1 MKQARRRQSRTCLTF
16 VMTILLGTICL
27 GGLAVL
33 VGFGLIPQ
41 MANDAFG
48 APVSTLSPFQ
58 RTYLS
63 LQLLIHQDALTLPVN
78 PGGQPV
84 QFLVKEGETANS
96 VATRLYDLGLIRDRE
111 TFRAYL
117 IYSGRDTRIRSGN
130 YTLSAAMNAL
140 EIAGKLQDPLSQEVV
155 FNILPGWRAEEIAAS
170 LATSGINVN
179 AESFLEAVRQG
190 KKGEEPLASYEG
202 FLFPGSYRFLRDV
215 TAEEM
220 VQAFYHEFERSVTED
235 LRNAY
240 AQRGLSLVE
249 AVTLASIVQR
259 EAVVIEEQPLIAS
272 VFYNRLQQNMKLDS
286 DPTVQYALG
295 YGEAWGTWW
304 KVPLTLN
311 DLTVDSP
318 YNTYL
323 YPGLPPGPICNPGL
337 SALQAVAYP
346 AETPYFYFRAACDG
360 SGRHLFARTFE
371 EHLQN
376 ACP

>member
-1 MKQARRRQSRTCLTF
+1 MNRARRKHSRTCFTF
-16 VMTILLGTICL
+16 VITMLLGTLCL
-27 GGLAVL
+27 GSFILL

-41 MANDAFG
+41 MASDAFG
-48 APVSTLSPFQ
+48 APVDNLSPFQ

-63 LQLLIHQDALTLPVN
+63 LQLLIHQDALTLPAD
-78 PGGQPV
+78 PGAQPV

-96 VATRLYDLGLIRDRE
+96 VATRLHDLGLIRDRE

-117 IYSGRDTRIRSGN
+117 IYSGRDTRIRSGT

-140 EIAGKLQDPLSQEVV
+140 EIAGKLQDPLSQEVT
-155 FNILPGWRAEEIAAS
+155 FNILAGWRAEEIAAS
-170 LATSGINVN
+170 LATSGLNVD
-179 AESFLEAVRQG
+179 AASFLDVVHQG
-190 KKGEEPLASYEG
+190 KGGEQPLNSYEG
-202 FLFPGSYRFLRDV
+202 FLFPGTYRFLRDV

-220 VQAFYHEFERSVTED
+220 VQAFYYEFERAVTDD

-240 AQRGLSLVE
+240 TQRGLSLVE

-259 EAVVIEEQPLIAS
+259 EAVITEEQPLIAS
-272 VFYNRLQQNMKLDS
+272 VFYNRLRQNMKLDS

-304 KVPLTLN
+304 KVPLTLD
-311 DLTVDSP
+311 DLAVDSP

-360 SGRHLFARTFE
+360 SGRHQFARTYE

>member
-1 MKQARRRQSRTCLTF
+1 MKRSRQKQSRSCFPF
-16 VMTILLGTICL
+16 VMTVFLGVFCL
-27 GGLAVL
+27 GGIALM
-33 VGFGLIPQ
+33 VGMGLIPQ
-41 MANDAFG
+41 MASDAFG
-48 APVSTLSPFQ
+48 APDPDLSLFQ
-58 RTYLS
+58 RTYIS
-63 LQLLIHQDALTLPVN
+63 LQLLIHQDTLTLPAN
-78 PGGQPV
+78 PEGQPV
-84 QFLVKEGETANS
+84 QFLIREGETANAI
-96 VATRLYDLGLIRDRE
+96 ATRLYDMGLIRDRE

-117 IYSGRDTRIRSGN
+117 IYSGRDTRIRAGT

-140 EIAGKLQDPLSQEVV
+140 EIAGKLQDPLSQEVT

-170 LATSGINVN
+170 LATSGLNVD
-179 AESFLEAVRQG
+179 AESFLKVVRRG
-190 KKGEEPLASYEG
+190 KEGEEALNSYEG
-202 FLFPGSYRFLRDV
+202 FLFPGTYRFLRDV

-220 VQAFYHEFERSVTED
+220 VQAFYHEFERTVTDD
-235 LRNAY
+235 LRSAY
-240 AQRGLSLVE
+240 SQRGLSLVE

-259 EAVVIEEQPLIAS
+259 EAVLTEEQPLIAS

-295 YGEAWGTWW
+295 YGETWGNWW
-304 KVPLTLN
+304 KVPLTLD
-311 DLTVDSP
+311 DLSIDSP

-360 SGRHLFARTFE
+360 SGRHQFARTFE

>member
-1 MKQARRRQSRTCLTF
+1 MKRSRQRQSRACFTFLVTAFLGAVCLAGI
-16 VMTILLGTICL
+16 VL
-27 GGLAVL
+27 L

-48 APVSTLSPFQ
+48 APRPDLPLIQ

-63 LQLLIHQDALTLPVN
+63 LQLLIKQDALTLPVN
-78 PGGQPV
+78 PEGQPI
-84 QFLVKEGETANS
+84 QFLIREGETANT
-96 VATRLYDLGLIRDRE
+96 VATRLYDAGLIRDRE
-111 TFRAYL
+111 AFRAYL
-117 IYSGRDTRIRSGN
+117 IYSGRDTRIRAGS

-140 EIAGKLQDPLSQEVV
+140 EIAGKLQDPLSQEVA

-170 LATSGINVN
+170 LATSGLNVD
-179 AESFLEAVRQG
+179 AQTFLEVVRRG
-190 KKGEEPLASYEG
+190 KDGEEPLDSYEG

-220 VQAFYHEFERSVTED
+220 VQAFYHEFERSVTDD

-259 EAVVIEEQPLIAS
+259 EAVVTEEQPLIAS

-304 KVPLTLN
+304 KVPLTLD
-311 DLTVDSP
+311 DLNIDSP

-323 YPGLPPGPICNPGL
+323 YPGLPPTPICNPGL

-346 AETPYFYFRAACDG
+346 AETPYLYFRAACDG
-360 SGRHLFARTFE
+360 SGRHQFARTFD